1 MGSIIGFG
9 GWNQFYYYFILSTI
23 TKFIKQD
30 IIVENSTQLSLDL
43 KISNHRIMILLLGYI
58 SELFFGLLIYLF
70 TLYLEHRRKKKKNLI
85 LSSQGIEH
93 KQKSTLDY
101 VIEMKNITLTNIEKI
116 KNEISDNDKENDT
129 GKASNIQNARQISLI
144 HNDLEENISE
154 NTFQYISLSSSLI
167 VTKEFLNQIIYSTN
181 DIFDYYFLNL
191 IILTLILKFWFKEN
205 IYRHRMLAVIMVT
218 TVSLICFINC
228 LLINNYSNNDEKRTI
243 LDIFDGKVYKIVIL
257 IILYLVLS
265 FCFCVGILIQKNL
278 MEYKFISPFKI
289 IFNKGIIGIIAAS
302 LGLIITT
309 KFKCN
314 EKLSKDNE
322 DIKEMKFFEFFVCSD
337 EYNGTYYDNF
347 KSYFNSFDNGK
358 TKEGFLLFF
367 YSILHF
373 FTEIFLIFINKYL
386 SPTHYLIA
394 ESLYSLI
401 HIPFNYL
408 SSASYDEI
416 KETLNNGE
424 KVKIESIYNAVIHTF
439 GNRILKFIECFFDFI
454 GF

>member
-116 KNEISDNDKENDT
+116 KNEISENDKENDT
-129 GKASNIQNARQISLI
+129 GKTSNIQNARKISLI
-144 HNDLEENISE
+144 HNDPEENISE

-205 IYRHRMLAVIMVT
+205 IYRH
-218 TVSLICFINC
+218 
-228 LLINNYSNNDEKRTI
+228 
-243 LDIFDGKVYKIVIL
+243 
-257 IILYLVLS
+257 
-265 FCFCVGILIQKNL
+265 
-278 MEYKFISPFKI
+278 
-289 IFNKGIIGIIAAS
+289 
-302 LGLIITT
+302 
-309 KFKCN
+309 
-314 EKLSKDNE
+314 
-322 DIKEMKFFEFFVCSD
+322 
-337 EYNGTYYDNF
+337 
-347 KSYFNSFDNGK
+347 
-358 TKEGFLLFF
+358 
-367 YSILHF
+367 
-373 FTEIFLIFINKYL
+373 
-386 SPTHYLIA
+386 
-394 ESLYSLI
+394 
-401 HIPFNYL
+401 
-408 SSASYDEI
+408 
-416 KETLNNGE
+416 
-424 KVKIESIYNAVIHTF
+424 
-439 GNRILKFIECFFDFI
+439 EC
-454 GF
+454 